1 MRILFSP
8 VGGSDPIKR
17 MLDGPMLHCCRVYKP
32 DIVCLYFT
40 QSMLEYENR
49 DQRYTWALEK
59 LGEKLNH
66 KFEIIKIEREDLVD
80 VHKFYIFYNDFG
92 KIFEEIEEKYPDAEF
107 YVNTSSGTPAM
118 KSAIVDLAAL
128 SEKRIKALQVSS
140 GEAGPMHDRDKDE
153 TYDKEEQWECDM
165 DNGDSFRNR
174 TLLVDNE
181 QFLANIKRQN
191 VIKLISSYDY
201 PAAKLLANEI
211 KDYLTDDA
219 MKLLNAAEGRWRLDY
234 NCVANVLKDT
244 EYDIIPAKKKEERE
258 ITEYLLWLGIIF
270 GKRDYLSFIRGITPA
285 AMILLEKIVE
295 TLTEVGDIKKYC
307 EKRKDTYW
315 LTRNKLEQS
324 EIGKEVLDVLDKRYG
339 EFTDCIYT
347 TAHLELIIKEF
358 CSDDKIKSHYLK
370 IIRKTETELRNP
382 IAHTIVA
389 VDNGM
394 IKNRIG
400 ITAEELYNDVIKKV
414 AESVRLMKK
423 STWNSYDE
431 MNKLLIEKVRE
442 VK

>member
-1 MRILFSP
+1 MCI
-8 VGGSDPIKR
+8 
-17 MLDGPMLHCCRVYKP
+17 
-32 DIVCLYFT
+32 
-40 QSMLEYENR
+40 R
-49 DQRYTWALEK
+49 DR
-59 LGEKLNH
+59 
-66 KFEIIKIEREDLVD
+66 
-80 VHKFYIFYNDFG
+80 
-92 KIFEEIEEKYPDAEF
+92 
-107 YVNTSSGTPAM
+107 
-118 KSAIVDLAAL
+118 
-128 SEKRIKALQVSS
+128 
-140 GEAGPMHDRDKDE
+140 
-153 TYDKEEQWECDM
+153 
-165 DNGDSFRNR
+165 
-174 TLLVDNE
+174 
-181 QFLANIKRQN
+181 
-191 VIKLISSYDY
+191 
-201 PAAKLLANEI
+201 
-211 KDYLTDDA
+211 
-219 MKLLNAAEGRWRLDY
+219 
-234 NCVANVLKDT
+234 
-244 EYDIIPAKKKEERE
+244 
-258 ITEYLLWLGIIF
+258 
-270 GKRDYLSFIRGITPA
+270 
-285 AMILLEKIVE
+285 LEKIVE

-414 AESVRLMKK
+414 ADSFRLMKNC
-423 STWNSYDE
+423 TWNSYDE